1 MYTKVCTEREIAKLK
16 RSAKE
21 NVLSLLTGIESQQT
35 HIVLHDRLH
44 LLGWYDSF
52 RVIVEGLEC
61 SPVYRNLIINSCFTV
76 NSYCP
81 LVVPVYLSLLSD
93 LLRKT
98 NIDTKEI
105 SRKSEHIIARR
116 RRVSSTEV
124 INCWKKT
131 ITDDKIWD
139 LRDDIILAVK
149 HAGSMG
155 SIHVK
160 KTSSKNASIDI
171 QDGLK
176 INCQLSPGFAAAVG
190 NIASQQAP
198 KIIVVDGAVTE
209 VSQLHHILTDAH
221 EKKIRVVILAAGFS
235 ADIDSTLATN
245 WVAGKL
251 AVVPLILESDL
262 EDVNQ
267 IRDICEPLCIIPV
280 SKDSGK
286 LLSSVNLEEEKE
298 VVSLNFSGKEDHIIA
313 SPTKEQIFS
322 ILRMRSELATKLR
335 KEKVDDLKDILRA
348 RLSKLA
354 SRMVILNVPCTSSE
368 EGLLQDRIGTLF
380 DFLSTCAN
388 QSVCETKSLKSFI
401 PSITNKNLP
410 AFLPAAVLRL
420 AIQRAISDSNTISNI
435 GCIISLEPVG

>member
-1 MYTKVCTEREIAKLK
+1 MYTKVCTEQEIAKLK

-21 NVLSLLTGIESQQT
+21 NVLSLLDGVENQQT
-35 HIVLHDRLH
+35 HVVLHDRLH

-61 SPVYRNLIINSCFTV
+61 SPVYRNLIVNSCYTINSY
-76 NSYCP
+76 SP
-81 LVVPVYLSLLSD
+81 LVVPVYLSLLSE

-98 NIDTKEI
+98 NIDTREI
-105 SRKSEHIIARR
+105 SEKSEHVIARR
-116 RRVSSTEV
+116 RRASSTEI

-131 ITDDKIWD
+131 ITDDKVWD
-139 LRDDIILAVK
+139 FREDIILAVK

-160 KTSSKNASIDI
+160 KSSSKNVTIDI

-176 INCQLSPGFAAAVG
+176 INCQLSPGFAVAIG
-190 NIASQQAP
+190 SIAPQQSP
-198 KIIVVDGAVTE
+198 KIIVVDGTVTE

-221 EKKIRVVILAAGFS
+221 EKKMRVVILATGFS
-235 ADIDSTLATN
+235 ADVDNTLATN
-245 WVAGKL
+245 WAAGKL
-251 AVVPLILESDL
+251 SVVPLVLESDL

-267 IRDICEPLCIIPV
+267 IRDICEPLCVVPV

-286 LLSSVNLEEEKE
+286 LLSSVILEEEKE
-298 VVSLNFSGKEDHIIA
+298 IISLNFSGKENHVIA
-313 SPTKEQIFS
+313 SPTKEQILS
-322 ILRMRSELATKLR
+322 IIRMRSELATKLR

-354 SRMVILNVPCTSSE
+354 SRMVVLNVPCTSSE

-388 QSVCETKSLKSFI
+388 QSVCETKSLKKFI
-401 PSITNKNLP
+401 PSIANKNLP
-410 AFLPAAVLRL
+410 TLLPAAVLRL
-420 AIQRAISDSNTISNI
+420 AIQKAISDSNTISNI
-435 GCIISLEPVG
+435 GCIISLETAG

>member
-1 MYTKVCTEREIAKLK
+1 
-16 RSAKE
+16 
-21 NVLSLLTGIESQQT
+21 
-35 HIVLHDRLH
+35 
-44 LLGWYDSF
+44 
-52 RVIVEGLEC
+52 
-61 SPVYRNLIINSCFTV
+61 
-76 NSYCP
+76 
-81 LVVPVYLSLLSD
+81 VVPVYLSLLSD

-105 SRKSEHIIARR
+105 SKNSEDVIARR
-116 RRVSSTEV
+116 YRVSSTEA

-131 ITDDKIWD
+131 ITDNKTWD

-160 KTSSKNASIDI
+160 KTSSKNVSIDI

-190 NIASQQAP
+190 NIAAQQAP

-209 VSQLHHILTDAH
+209 VSQLHHILTDAY
-221 EKKIRVVILAAGFS
+221 EKKIRVVILATGFS
-235 ADIDSTLATN
+235 ADIDSTLAAN
-245 WVAGKL
+245 WTAGKL

-267 IRDICEPLCIIPV
+267 IRDICEPLCVIPV

-286 LLSSVNLEEEKE
+286 LLSSINLEEENE

-322 ILRMRSELATKLR
+322 ILRMRSELAVKLR
-335 KEKVDDLKDILRA
+335 KEKVDDLKSILRA

-401 PSITNKNLP
+401 PSIVNKNLP
-410 AFLPAAVLRL
+410 VFLPAAVLRL

-435 GCIISLEPVG
+435 GCIISLETAG